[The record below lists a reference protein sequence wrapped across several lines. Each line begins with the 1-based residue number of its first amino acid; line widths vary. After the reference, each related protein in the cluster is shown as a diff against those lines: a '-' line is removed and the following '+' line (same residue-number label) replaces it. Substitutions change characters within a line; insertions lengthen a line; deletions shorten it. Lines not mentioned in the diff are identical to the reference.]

1 MQFICDAPERKAWF
15 RIESEAEATA
25 ESEAMRHAVEKYFRR
40 ERDAAVRKYRPSPSM
55 SYIERDIG
63 LAAHIQRTMPLFL
76 TLREHDGTPLATAML
91 PPGGKDDDSF
101 RVILVGPANTDPF
114 AGQAEAIAALGRHF
128 GLSLTRERCYPYQ
141 NYGV

>member
-1 MQFICDAPERKAWF
+1 MQFICDAPGRKAWF

-25 ESEAMRHAVEKYFRR
+25 ESETMRHAVEKYFRR

-63 LAAHIQRTMPLFL
+63 LAAHVQRTMPLFL

-91 PPGGKDDDSF
+91 PPGGRDDENF
-101 RVILVGPANTDPF
+101 RLIVVGPANTDPF
-114 AGQAEAIAALGRHF
+114 ASQAEAIAALGRHF
-128 GLSLTRERCYPYQ
+128 GLTLTRERCYPYQ